1 MPRFI
6 IRQKAQS
13 SHGDVPSASLAFFLQ
28 QDSSSLLKPNT
39 SLGLCITLLLSDG
52 FHADEHEEG
61 SVLGEQEVEEDET
74 EQRGEKTRVATKAHF
89 VVYTIEGGASSCPSR
104 TSTVPSF
111 GSCSGSRRTSSG
123 TIATDPS
130 PSPATPTSWS
140 AWWSSS
146 DGNHRRPPVRVKS
159 CGAPPCMRSLLLE
172 L

>member
-39 SLGLCITLLLSDG
+39 SLSLCITLLLSDG

-74 EQRGEKTRVATKAHF
+74 EQRGGEDQGGDEGPLRGVHDRGAALRRAPRVPRQCHLSGAVPEVGGRVRAPLRPTHHPSLRRQLHG
-89 VVYTIEGGASSCPSR
+89 VRGGASP
-104 TSTVPSF
+104 TV
-111 GSCSGSRRTSSG
+111 
-123 TIATDPS
+123 IAGD
-130 PSPATPTSWS
+130 
-140 AWWSSS
+140 
-146 DGNHRRPPVRVKS
+146 HR
-159 CGAPPCMRSLLLE
+159 
-172 L
+172 